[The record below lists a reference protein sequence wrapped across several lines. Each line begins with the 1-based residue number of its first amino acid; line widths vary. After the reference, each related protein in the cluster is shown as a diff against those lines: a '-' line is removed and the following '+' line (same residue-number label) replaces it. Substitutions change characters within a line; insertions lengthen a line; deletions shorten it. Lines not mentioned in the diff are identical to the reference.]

1 MNEHSHR
8 QEDRQMKLSQPR
20 TCACLGAAFAVSA
33 AATAYAGPHAAAQ
46 GHPAHPAHPAPAD
59 ACGYT
64 PTKAFSAFHDNKSYV
79 LTQNGGFEDADA
91 GWNLAGGASVVEGN
105 ETFAI
110 GGPADH
116 QSLSLPAGSS
126 ATSPANCVSNHDGIF
141 RGFARTTGD
150 SSARLKVEVLYLDGK
165 GKKHSRVA
173 GKLRAGE
180 AWQPTKRL
188 AVALGRAKGHG
199 KMSISHVSF
208 RFTPVGA
215 GDWQVDDLY
224 LDPRA
229 RG

>member
-1 MNEHSHR
+1 
-8 QEDRQMKLSQPR
+8 MKLFNPR
-20 TCACLGAAFAVSA
+20 ACACLGTALAMSA
-33 AATAYAGPHAAAQ
+33 AATAQADPGAQ
-46 GHPAHPAHPAPAD
+46 GARQTTHPTHTAPAD

-64 PTKAFSAFHDNKSYV
+64 PAKAFSAWNDNKPYV
-79 LTQNGGFEDADA
+79 LIQNGGFESGDA
-91 GWNLAGGASVVEGN
+91 GWTLTGAASVVEGN
-105 ETFAI
+105 ETFAL

-116 QSLSLPAGSS
+116 ESLSLPAGSS
-126 ATSPANCVSNHDGIF
+126 ATSPANCVSNHDGLV

-150 SSARLKVEVLYLDGK
+150 DSARLKVEVLYLDGR

-188 AVALGRAKGHG
+188 QVALGRAKGHG
-199 KMSISHVSF
+199 RMTVAHVAF
-208 RFTPVGA
+208 RFTPIGA
-215 GDWQVDDLY
+215 GDWQIDDLY